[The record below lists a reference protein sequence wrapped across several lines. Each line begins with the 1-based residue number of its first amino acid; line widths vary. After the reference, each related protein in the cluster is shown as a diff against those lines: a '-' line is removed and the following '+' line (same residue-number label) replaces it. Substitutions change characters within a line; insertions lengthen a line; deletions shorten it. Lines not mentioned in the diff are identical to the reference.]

1 DGIELC
7 QRLKGNIQT
16 SHIPIIL
23 LTAKMSDETRMSV
36 YAAGA
41 DSYLS
46 KPVVYEVL
54 LTRIEKLIEQQD
66 MRKSLFHA
74 TIEVT
79 PSSITINSLDEALVQ
94 KALQSVEDN
103 MDNPEYG
110 VEKLGKDIG
119 LSRGH
124 LYRKLQSITGQS
136 PADFIR
142 AIRLKRAAQ
151 LLRDSQLNITEIA
164 YMVGFSTVKY
174 FNKHF
179 KDTFGSTPSQ
189 YRNKED
195 DSI

>member
-66 MRKSLFHA
+66 MRKSLFHT

-79 PSSITINSLDEALVQ
+79 PSSITINTLNDTSAY
-94 KALQSVEDN
+94 KHHNSVEHNND
-103 MDNPEYG
+103 
-110 VEKLGKDIG
+110 
-119 LSRGH
+119 
-124 LYRKLQSITGQS
+124 
-136 PADFIR
+136 
-142 AIRLKRAAQ
+142 
-151 LLRDSQLNITEIA
+151 
-164 YMVGFSTVKY
+164 
-174 FNKHF
+174 
-179 KDTFGSTPSQ
+179 
-189 YRNKED
+189 
-195 DSI
+195 